1 MLNVTGGRLDLNTLQ
16 FRTNNVTYEIS
27 VQMRKADFSDP
38 RKATGSTQVEVVAGS
53 PPLVTVK

>member
-1 MLNVTGGRLDLNTLQ
+1 MLNITGGRLELNTLQ

-27 VQMRKADFSDP
+27 VQMRKADPADP
-38 RKATGSTQVEVVAGS
+38 RQATGTTLVEVVPGS